1 MKSMLNPET
10 LSLKCFKV
18 TVLCGAVLSLLG
30 CVSATVQQVRERST
44 QISGGETLVI
54 LGKRNRPS
62 TEETEIDFIDC
73 VATNLRAKKSR
84 LQVLN

>member
-1 MKSMLNPET
+1 MKRMLNPVT

-54 LGKRNRPS
+54 LGK
-62 TEETEIDFIDC
+62 EIAQARKKRKSISSI
-73 VATNLRAKKSR
+73 ALR
-84 LQVLN
+84 LI

>member
-1 MKSMLNPET
+1 MKKMLNPVT

-44 QISGGETLVI
+44 EISGGET
-54 LGKRNRPS
+54 GYSRKKESPKHRRNGNR
-62 TEETEIDFIDC
+62 FHR
-73 VATNLRAKKSR
+73 LRC
-84 LQVLN
+84 N